1 MKRQA
6 SEEEKI
12 YCKWSNWQRVNL
24 QNIQI
29 VHEAQ
34 YQKCKQPNQKWVENR
49 HISKEDIKMANKHMK
64 RCSASQII
72 REMQIETTMRYHLT
86 PVRMAITKNRQTIN
100 PGEGVQKR
108 EPSCTVGGDVNWC
121 RHHGEQ
127 YGFLKKLKIGLPYD
141 PAIPLL
147 GIHQEKTMI
156 HKDTGTPMCI
166 AALFT
171 IAKTGKQAK

>member
-1 MKRQA
+1 M
-6 SEEEKI
+6 
-12 YCKWSNWQRVNL
+12 
-24 QNIQI
+24 
-29 VHEAQ
+29 
-34 YQKCKQPNQKWVENR
+34 
-49 HISKEDIKMANKHMK
+49 
-64 RCSASQII
+64 RC
-72 REMQIETTMRYHLT
+72 HLT

-108 EPSCTVGGDVNWC
+108 EPSCTVGWDVNWC

-147 GIHQEKTMI
+147 GIHREKTAI
-156 HKDTGTPMCI
+156 HKDTGTSMCI

>member
-1 MKRQA
+1 M
-6 SEEEKI
+6 
-12 YCKWSNWQRVNL
+12 
-24 QNIQI
+24 
-29 VHEAQ
+29 
-34 YQKCKQPNQKWVENR
+34 ENR